1 MSILRIRRCLP
12 VLALVLLSGC
22 ATGRAPVEAPSPA
35 EIPALED
42 RVAASPSDVETAVR
56 LGAAYGEAGRL
67 EDARR
72 VLDAAVER
80 RPGHGSA
87 HLLLGLV
94 YEDLER
100 FGEARR
106 VYEAYLE
113 RGGADPILSTVR
125 DRMALV
131 RRGELAAAIDSIVA
145 REQELA
151 DRPPDPTTV
160 AVFPFLYRG
169 SDTTYAPLSRALAAF
184 LSTDLSRT
192 DQLTVLERARVQ
204 RLLDEL
210 EMAESEYVDR
220 QTAARSGR
228 MLGART
234 LVQGLLEGEGN
245 TLQVES
251 SAVDASAPGEEPF
264 SLLSDEEAVDRI
276 FEVEARIAL
285 AVYERLGIELTPAQR
300 DRVTRR
306 PTGSLEA
313 FLAFGR
319 GLMAEDDGRFDVAA
333 GHYERAAQLDP
344 DFEEAGARQA
354 EVESIGAAAEMSTA
368 AASRIALG
376 GLSGP
381 TAPTD
386 GEVESIFDAYRAV
399 EEVWLLTPTPLVR
412 DVVTEVLGVDGLT
425 FRPGQFRILIERPG
439 GTP

>member
-1 MSILRIRRCLP
+1 MSILRIRRYLP
-12 VLALVLLSGC
+12 LLAFVLLSGC

-42 RVAASPSDVETAVR
+42 RVEASPSDVDAAVR
-56 LGAAYGEAGRL
+56 LGAAYRQAGRL
-67 EDARR
+67 EEARR

-80 RPGHGSA
+80 RPGHGPA

-113 RGGADPILSTVR
+113 RGGADPIRSTVR
-125 DRMALV
+125 DRMTLV
-131 RRGELAAAIDSIVA
+131 RRGELAAAVDSIVA

-151 DRPPDPTTV
+151 NRPPDPGTI

-169 SDTTYAPLSRALAAF
+169 TDTTYAPLSRALAAF
-184 LSTDLSRT
+184 LTTDLSQT
-192 DQLTVLERARVQ
+192 DRLDVLERARVQ
-204 RLLDEL
+204 SLLDEL

-220 QTAARSGR
+220 QSAARSGR
-228 MLGART
+228 MLGAGT

-245 TLQVES
+245 TLRVES
-251 SAVDASAPGEEPF
+251 SAVDVTAPGEEPF

-300 DRVTRR
+300 DRITRR

-333 GHYERAAQLDP
+333 RHYQRAAQLDP
-344 DFEEAGARQA
+344 DFEEAGTRQA
-354 EVESIGAAAEMSTA
+354 EVESISAAAEMSVA
-368 AASRIALG
+368 AAISLALG
-376 GLSGP
+376 DRSGP
-381 TAPTD
+381 AG

-412 DVVTEVLGVDGLT
+412 DAATEVLGVDGLV
-425 FRPGQFRILIERPG
+425 FRPGRFRILIERPG

>member
-1 MSILRIRRCLP
+1 MSILRLRRFLP
-12 VLALVLLSGC
+12 LLTFVLLSGC
-22 ATGRAPVEAPSPA
+22 ATGGAPVEAPSPA

-42 RVAASPSDVETAVR
+42 RVEASPSDVEAAVR
-56 LGAAYGEAGRL
+56 LGAAYREAGRL

-72 VLDAAVER
+72 VLDVAVER
-80 RPGHGSA
+80 RPGHGPA

-113 RGGADPILSTVR
+113 RGGADPIRSTVR

-151 DRPPDPTTV
+151 VRTPDPTTV

-184 LSTDLSRT
+184 LSTDLSQT
-192 DQLTVLERARVQ
+192 GQLTVLERARVQ
-204 RLLDEL
+204 TLLDEL
-210 EMAESEYVDR
+210 EMAESEYVDPR
-220 QTAARSGR
+220 SAARSGR

-245 TLQVES
+245 RLQVES
-251 SAVDASAPGEEPF
+251 STVDASAPGEEPF
-264 SLLSDEEAVDRI
+264 SLLSDEETVDRI

-319 GLMAEDDGRFDVAA
+319 GLMAEDDGRFDAA
-333 GHYERAAQLDP
+333 AEHYERAAQLDP
-344 DFEEAGARQA
+344 DFQEAGVRQA
-354 EVESIGAAAEMSTA
+354 EVESISAAAEMSTDV
-368 AASRIALG
+368 ASRVALG
-376 GLSGP
+376 DLSEP
-381 TAPTD
+381 TAPTG

-412 DVVTEVLGVDGLT
+412 DAVTEVLGVDGLT
-425 FRPGQFRILIERPG
+425 FRPGQFRILIEQPG